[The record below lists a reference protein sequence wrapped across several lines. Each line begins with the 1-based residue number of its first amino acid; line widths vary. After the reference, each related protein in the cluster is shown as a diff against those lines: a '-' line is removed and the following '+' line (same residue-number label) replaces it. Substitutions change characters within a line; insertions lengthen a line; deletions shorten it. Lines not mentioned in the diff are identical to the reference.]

1 MNKIEF
7 NIILLLILFQY
18 AVGQDFSNE
27 TFEFDSNTREY
38 QLYIPS
44 SYSENSLSPLMFNFH
59 GGNGTSQGQIAISD
73 MRDLADENN
82 FILVY
87 PQAIAD
93 PTDDGSLNWIFKG
106 DSDHDDI
113 YFIDALISEL
123 SEEYQI
129 DLERVYVCG
138 YSLGG
143 EFVYELLCRLNN
155 KIAAG
160 VAVARTMGQYQYEN
174 CNPQHPTAIMTIL
187 GTEDYESNYNGVVYD
202 GITYYISA
210 DDTHQYWADFNNTEN
225 EPNETELPNYSNT
238 DGTTV
243 TKRVWENGDSC
254 VVVSELR
261 VNGGG
266 HDWPGS
272 FGNMDIDSDTEIWN
286 FVSNFSVNGLI
297 DNCSLNLSSIS
308 LNEINFYPNPV
319 KNELTINNNNNNEK
333 LKITDMNG
341 RFLQDFDLVGGV
353 NTINLSNIPSGIFI
367 ISIGNKTFRIIK
379 SIN

>member
-210 DDTHQYWADFNNTEN
+210 DDTHQYWVDFNNTEN
-225 EPNETELPNYSNT
+225 DPNETELPNYNNT

-272 FGNMDIDSDTEIWN
+272 FGNMDINSDTEIWN

-297 DNCSLNLSSIS
+297 DNCSLNLSSVS

-341 RFLQDFDLVGGV
+341 RFLQDIDLVGGV

>member
-1 MNKIEF
+1 
-7 NIILLLILFQY
+7 
-18 AVGQDFSNE
+18 
-27 TFEFDSNTREY
+27 
-38 QLYIPS
+38 
-44 SYSENSLSPLMFNFH
+44 
-59 GGNGTSQGQIAISD
+59 
-73 MRDLADENN
+73 
-82 FILVY
+82 
-87 PQAIAD
+87 
-93 PTDDGSLNWIFKG
+93 
-106 DSDHDDI
+106 
-113 YFIDALISEL
+113 
-123 SEEYQI
+123 
-129 DLERVYVCG
+129 
-138 YSLGG
+138 LGG

-210 DDTHQYWADFNNTEN
+210 DDTHQYWVDFNNTEN
-225 EPNETELPNYSNT
+225 DPDETELPNYSNT

-272 FGNMDIDSDTEIWN
+272 FGNMDINSDTEIWN